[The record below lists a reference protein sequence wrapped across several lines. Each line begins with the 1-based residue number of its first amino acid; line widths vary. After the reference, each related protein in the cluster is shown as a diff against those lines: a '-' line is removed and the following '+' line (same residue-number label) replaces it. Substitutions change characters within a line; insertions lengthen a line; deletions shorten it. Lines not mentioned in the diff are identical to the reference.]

1 MRSMLQDGINLL
13 SGTSDK
19 VDNIINTLEKT
30 VTRVR
35 HPMAKKAK
43 PIYDKNIKHIVTLI
57 QKVAYLL
64 GAVMILLILITLFGA
79 LIVGLCPKK
88 NCLGGILA
96 VEFITLIIGS
106 ILSLILGASG
116 VVTNELSQFLYDGD
130 FVDFLTSD
138 PVVEYAVDIISSEDL
153 VDDSLFRR
161 IVVYYWNNLHIES
174 GTKDD
179 PISYEINQICAF
191 IYIIIE
197 ELPSDI
203 DNPFLPPELHF
214 GNQTMDLI
222 VNEMA
227 IASGYLEIFQN
238 NVTRQMENNVI
249 SLMFFD
255 FFDIFFIDTSR
266 RFIQIWM
273 LSLGLMIVAIP
284 FLFFFSLGR

>member
-1 MRSMLQDGINLL
+1 
-13 SGTSDK
+13 
-19 VDNIINTLEKT
+19 
-30 VTRVR
+30 
-35 HPMAKKAK
+35 
-43 PIYDKNIKHIVTLI
+43 
-57 QKVAYLL
+57 
-64 GAVMILLILITLFGA
+64 
-79 LIVGLCPKK
+79 
-88 NCLGGILA
+88 
-96 VEFITLIIGS
+96 
-106 ILSLILGASG
+106 
-116 VVTNELSQFLYDGD
+116 
-130 FVDFLTSD
+130 
-138 PVVEYAVDIISSEDL
+138 EDL

-284 FLFFFSLGR
+284 FLFFFSLGRQYWPKPTTDDDYEELFVYQTLKEAQYLIPKLDESVSYIQPPFLMYGNEEQRQEDAINEGDEVRPSGIEEQRAEGLIDNQIGQIDNANQYLQIDLDHSIRITIDQLRGIKKNKD

>member
-1 MRSMLQDGINLL
+1 MNLINSTFELRQKASKQLTGSEGSEVINTVQLVGSLAGNIIPNEGIEQEEQVDDEDEDIYNTHSVQYNTLYKAKKNKAINFDIDQYESNINGMRSMLQDGINLL

-191 IYIIIE
+191 I
-197 ELPSDI
+197 
-203 DNPFLPPELHF
+203 
-214 GNQTMDLI
+214 
-222 VNEMA
+222 
-227 IASGYLEIFQN
+227 
-238 NVTRQMENNVI
+238 
-249 SLMFFD
+249 
-255 FFDIFFIDTSR
+255 
-266 RFIQIWM
+266 
-273 LSLGLMIVAIP
+273 
-284 FLFFFSLGR
+284 

>member
-1 MRSMLQDGINLL
+1 ITQDEMNLINSTFELRQKASKQLTGSEGSEVINTVQLVGSLAGNIIPNEGIEQEEQVDDEDEDEDIYNTHSVQYNTLYKAKKNKAINFDIDQYESNINGMRSMLQDGINLL
-13 SGTSDK
+13 SDTSNK

-30 VTRVR
+30 LTRVR

-116 VVTNELSQFLYDGD
+116 VVTNELSQFFYDGD

-138 PVVEYAVDIISSEDL
+138 PIVEYAVDIISSEDL

-191 IYIIIE
+191 I
-197 ELPSDI
+197 
-203 DNPFLPPELHF
+203 
-214 GNQTMDLI
+214 
-222 VNEMA
+222 
-227 IASGYLEIFQN
+227 
-238 NVTRQMENNVI
+238 
-249 SLMFFD
+249 
-255 FFDIFFIDTSR
+255 
-266 RFIQIWM
+266 
-273 LSLGLMIVAIP
+273 
-284 FLFFFSLGR
+284 